1 MFIKF
6 YRTILLLTLLSFIS
20 SCSTKKKSWVNKQ
33 YHNTTARYNG
43 YFNGNESLKKG
54 VKRIHLNHKDDY
66 TSILPVYKEIDLKN
80 SNTQSY
86 MDKAIKKGSV
96 VIQRHSMKIRGKEYC
111 KWIDDSYF
119 LVGKAYFYKGEFQEA
134 IKTFTFIIEEYKK
147 NEIRFYAT
155 LWLIRSHLELENY
168 TQAEMLIEELE
179 NERNKPKKFDVKFGF
194 VKADHYLKQNNL
206 SLALEELKALEKIT
220 KRKKN
225 KVRINFIIAQIY
237 QFYDNFKQATFYY
250 QKTLKLNPEYEMA
263 FNSKMNLARS
273 SESGSKLGQKAK
285 ASLLKML
292 KDEKNKDYLD
302 QIYYTLAEISLNIAD
317 TNTAKENYLLSTK
330 NSVNNNAQKALSFL
344 SLAKIDYAQRNY
356 IETKKMYD
364 STVFYLSEEHRNY
377 IEANQ
382 NQQIFTD
389 LAYHINIVELEDSL
403 QYVALLPE
411 NEKRMLIQNI
421 IQKEIE
427 RERQEKEQRQQVQSL
442 LYQNSRNNTNQFGNN
457 TSAGKWYFY
466 NPSTLSFGM
475 SEFRKKWGKRKL
487 EDDWRRKDKK
497 TLNIILEQD
506 SLIKDSVNNGSSK
519 NKKSPEFYLSQ
530 LPKSKEDF
538 DESNNKI
545 KESLYQMAII
555 FRDVLFENEISIK
568 TFLRIVEKYPND
580 ESYSSLALYN
590 TYYVYLDIKKSR
602 KAQETKSELLAKYPN
617 SMCAKI
623 LSDTI
628 LQASTQLEKL
638 MSENKYDQIFS
649 LYKAENYEGVF
660 SYPDTVIKKENIQ
673 KYWLI
678 KAMSHASIKDTLNAK
693 IELQKII
700 NSAIDED
707 IKNYASKLLDKIQ
720 NPQKI
725 TDAND
730 LSTSDFSYLY
740 KPNSKHICVVILDKN
755 NLNINYFK
763 TLISDF
769 NLKKYENDVF
779 EIGAML
785 YALDKHLVTIKSFE
799 NSEKA
804 LLYKKKLKK
813 GVEIENV
820 LSQRKHKIFVVNIE
834 NFQKLYTTNDADE
847 YLKFYKKYYNLK
859 N

>member
-6 YRTILLLTLLSFIS
+6 YRTILLLCLILFIS
-20 SCSTKKKSWVNKQ
+20 SCSTKKKSWVNRQ
-33 YHNTTARYNG
+33 YHNTTAKYNG

-54 VKRIHLNHKDDY
+54 VKRIHSNHKDDY

-111 KWIDDSYF
+111 KWIDDSYI

-179 NERNKPKKFDVKFGF
+179 NERNKPKKFDGKFGF

-206 SLALEELKALEKIT
+206 SLALEELKTLESIT

-250 QKTLKLNPEYEMA
+250 QKTLRLNPEYEMA

-285 ASLLKML
+285 ESLLRML
-292 KDEKNKDYLD
+292 KDEKNKEYLD

-344 SLAKIDYAQRNY
+344 SLAKIDYAKKNY

-377 IEANQ
+377 IEASQ
-382 NQQIFTD
+382 NQQIFTE

-403 QYVALLPE
+403 QYIALLPE

-427 RERQEKEQRQQVQSL
+427 RERQEQEQRQQIQSL
-442 LYQNSRNNTNQFGNN
+442 SYQNSRNNTNQFGNN

-497 TLNIILEQD
+497 PLNIVLEPD
-506 SLIKDSVNNGSSK
+506 SLIKDSVNSGSVN

-545 KESLYQMAII
+545 KESLYQMALI
-555 FRDVLFENEISIK
+555 FRDVLYENEISVK

-590 TYYVYLDIKKSR
+590 IYYIYLNLKKTL
-602 KAQETKSELLAKYPN
+602 KAKKTKSDLLAKYPN

-628 LQASTQLEKL
+628 LYGSTQLEQL
-638 MSENKYDQIFS
+638 ISENKYDQIFR
-649 LYKAENYEGVF
+649 LYKEENYEGVF
-660 SYPDTVIKKENIQ
+660 NYTDTIIKKENIQ

-678 KAMSHASIKDTLNAK
+678 KAISHASIKDTLNAK
-693 IELQKII
+693 KELQKII
-700 NSAIDED
+700 ISSTDED
-707 IKNYASKLLDKIQ
+707 IKNYATQLLDKIE

-725 TDAND
+725 TDANN
-730 LSTSDFSYLY
+730 LSTSEFSYLY

-755 NLNINYFK
+755 NLNVNYFK
-763 TLISDF
+763 TLVSDF
-769 NLKKYENDVF
+769 NLKKYENEVF

-785 YALDKHLVTIKSFE
+785 YAFDKHLITIKSFE

-804 LLYKKKLKK
+804 VSYKKKLKK
-813 GVEIENV
+813 GVEIENI
-820 LSQRKHKIFVVNIE
+820 LSQRKHQIFVVNIE
-834 NFQKLYTTNDADE
+834 NFQKLYTTNDAEE

>member
-344 SLAKIDYAQRNY
+344 SLAKIDYAQKNY

-427 RERQEKEQRQQVQSL
+427 RERQEKEQRQQIQSL

-545 KESLYQMAII
+545 KESLYQMAVI
-555 FRDVLFENEISIK
+555 FRDVLFEKEISIK

-590 TYYVYLDIKKSR
+590 TYYVYLDIKKSL
-602 KAQETKSELLAKYPN
+602 KAQETKRELLAKYPN

-628 LQASTQLEKL
+628 LQASTQLEQL
-638 MSENKYDQIFS
+638 ISENKYDQIFS

-707 IKNYASKLLDKIQ
+707 IKNYASQLLHKIE

-785 YALDKHLVTIKSFE
+785 YAFDKHLVTIKSFE

>member
-6 YRTILLLTLLSFIS
+6 YRSILLLSLLLIIS
-20 SCSTKKKSWVNKQ
+20 SCSTKKKSWVNRQ

-43 YFNGNESLKKG
+43 YFNGNESLKRG
-54 VKRIHLNHKDDY
+54 VKRIHSNHKDDY
-66 TSILPVYKEIDLKN
+66 TSILPVYKEIDLKS

-134 IKTFTFIIEEYKK
+134 IKTFNFIIEEYKK

-155 LWLIRSHLELENY
+155 IWLIRSHLELENY
-168 TQAEMLIEELE
+168 TQAEMLIEELD

-206 SLALEELKALEKIT
+206 SLALEELKTLENIAT
-220 KRKKN
+220 RKTD

-250 QKTLKLNPEYEMA
+250 QKTLKSNPEYEMA

-285 ASLLKML
+285 ESLLRML
-292 KDEKNKDYLD
+292 KDEKNKEYLD
-302 QIYYTLAEISLNIAD
+302 QIYYTLAEINLNIAD

-344 SLAKIDYAQRNY
+344 SLAKIEYAQKNY
-356 IETKKMYD
+356 IETKNMYD

-377 IEANQ
+377 IEASQ
-382 NQQIFTD
+382 NQQVFTE

-403 QYVALLPE
+403 QYIALLPE
-411 NEKRMLIQNI
+411 NEKRALIQNI

-427 RERQEKEQRQQVQSL
+427 RERQEQEQLQQIQSL
-442 LYQNSRNNTNQFGNN
+442 SYQNSRNNTNQFGNN

-497 TLNIILEQD
+497 TLNIILESD
-506 SLIKDSVNNGSSK
+506 SLIKDSEKDSGK
-519 NKKSPEFYLSQ
+519 NKKNPEFYLSQ
-530 LPKSKEDF
+530 LPKSEEDF

-555 FRDVLFENEISIK
+555 FRDVLYEDETSTK

-590 TYYVYLDIKKSR
+590 TYYLYLDLKKR
-602 KAQETKSELLAKYPN
+602 FKAKETKGKLLGKYPN

-628 LQASTQLEKL
+628 LYGSAYLEQLI
-638 MSENKYDQIFS
+638 SENKYDQIFN

-660 SYPDTVIKKENIQ
+660 SYPDTIIKKENIQ
-673 KYWLI
+673 KYRLI
-678 KAMSHASIKDTLNAK
+678 KAMSHASIKDTVNAK

-700 NSAIDED
+700 ISAKNED
-707 IKNYASKLLDKIQ
+707 IKNYARQLLDKIE

-725 TDAND
+725 IEANE
-730 LSTSDFSYLY
+730 LSTSEFSYLY
-740 KPNSKHICVVILDKN
+740 KPNAKHICVVILDKN

-769 NLKKYENDVF
+769 NLKKYENEVF

-785 YALDKHLVTIKSFE
+785 YAFDKHLVTIKSFE

-804 LLYKKKLKK
+804 LLYKQKLKK
-813 GVEIENV
+813 GIEVENI
-820 LSQRKHKIFVVNIE
+820 LSQRKHQIFVVNIE
-834 NFQKLYTTNDADE
+834 NFQKLYTTNDAEE
-847 YLKFYKKYYNLK
+847 YLKFYKKHYNLK

>member
-206 SLALEELKALEKIT
+206 SLALEELKTLEKIT

-344 SLAKIDYAQRNY
+344 SLAKIDYAQKNY

-590 TYYVYLDIKKSR
+590 TYHLYLDIKKSL

-628 LQASTQLEKL
+628 LQASTQLEQL
-638 MSENKYDQIFS
+638 ISENKYDQIFS

-660 SYPDTVIKKENIQ
+660 SYPDTLIKKENIQ

-707 IKNYASKLLDKIQ
+707 IKNYASQLLDKIE

-730 LSTSDFSYLY
+730 LSTSEFSYLY

-785 YALDKHLVTIKSFE
+785 YAFDKHLVTIKSFE

>member
-6 YRTILLLTLLSFIS
+6 YRSILLLSLLLIIS
-20 SCSTKKKSWVNKQ
+20 SCSTKKKSWVNRQ

-43 YFNGNESLKKG
+43 YFNGNESLKRG
-54 VKRIHLNHKDDY
+54 VKRIHSNHKDDY
-66 TSILPVYKEIDLKN
+66 TSILPVYKEIDLKS

-134 IKTFTFIIEEYKK
+134 IKTFNFIIEEYKK

-155 LWLIRSHLELENY
+155 IWLIRSHLELENY
-168 TQAEMLIEELE
+168 TQAEMLIEELD

-206 SLALEELKALEKIT
+206 SLALEELKTLENIAT
-220 KRKKN
+220 RKTD

-250 QKTLKLNPEYEMA
+250 QKTLKSNPEYEMA

-285 ASLLKML
+285 ESLLRML
-292 KDEKNKDYLD
+292 KDEKNKEYLD
-302 QIYYTLAEISLNIAD
+302 QIYYTLAEINLNIAD

-344 SLAKIDYAQRNY
+344 SLAKIEYAQKNY
-356 IETKKMYD
+356 IETKNMYD

-377 IEANQ
+377 IEASQ
-382 NQQIFTD
+382 NQQVFTE

-403 QYVALLPE
+403 QYIALLPE
-411 NEKRMLIQNI
+411 NEKRALIQNI

-427 RERQEKEQRQQVQSL
+427 RERQEQEQLQQIQSL
-442 LYQNSRNNTNQFGNN
+442 SYQNSRNNTNQFGNN

-497 TLNIILEQD
+497 TLNIILESD
-506 SLIKDSVNNGSSK
+506 SLIKDSEKDSGK
-519 NKKSPEFYLSQ
+519 NKKNPEFYLSQ
-530 LPKSKEDF
+530 LPKSEEDF

-555 FRDVLFENEISIK
+555 FRDVLYEDETSTK
-568 TFLRIVEKYPND
+568 TFLRIVEKYPKD

-590 TYYVYLDIKKSR
+590 TYYLYLDLKKR
-602 KAQETKSELLAKYPN
+602 FKAKETKSKLLGKYPN

-628 LQASTQLEKL
+628 LYGSAYLEQLI
-638 MSENKYDQIFS
+638 SENKYDQIFN

-660 SYPDTVIKKENIQ
+660 SYPDTIIKKENIQ
-673 KYWLI
+673 KYRLI
-678 KAMSHASIKDTLNAK
+678 KAMSHASIKDTVNAK

-700 NSAIDED
+700 ISAKNED
-707 IKNYASKLLDKIQ
+707 IKNYARQLLDKIE

-725 TDAND
+725 IEANE
-730 LSTSDFSYLY
+730 LSTSKFSYLY
-740 KPNSKHICVVILDKN
+740 KPNAKHICVVILDKN

-769 NLKKYENDVF
+769 NLKKYENEVF

-785 YALDKHLVTIKSFE
+785 YAFDKHLVTIKSFE

-804 LLYKKKLKK
+804 LLYKQKLKK
-813 GVEIENV
+813 GIEVENI
-820 LSQRKHKIFVVNIE
+820 LSQRKHQIFVVNIE
-834 NFQKLYTTNDADE
+834 NFQKLYTTNDAEE
-847 YLKFYKKYYNLK
+847 YLKFYKKHYNLK

>member
-427 RERQEKEQRQQVQSL
+427 RERQEKEQRQQIQSL

-590 TYYVYLDIKKSR
+590 TYYVYLDIKKSL
-602 KAQETKSELLAKYPN
+602 KAQETKRELLAKYPN

-628 LQASTQLEKL
+628 LQASTQLEQL
-638 MSENKYDQIFS
+638 ISENKYDQIFS

-707 IKNYASKLLDKIQ
+707 IKNYASQLLHKIE

-785 YALDKHLVTIKSFE
+785 YAFDKHLVTIKSFE

>member
-6 YRTILLLTLLSFIS
+6 YRSILLLSLLLIIS
-20 SCSTKKKSWVNKQ
+20 SCSTKKKSWVNRQ

-43 YFNGNESLKKG
+43 YFNGNESLKRG
-54 VKRIHLNHKDDY
+54 VKRIHSNHKDDY
-66 TSILPVYKEIDLKN
+66 TSILPVYKEIDLKS

-134 IKTFTFIIEEYKK
+134 IKTFNFIIEEYKK

-155 LWLIRSHLELENY
+155 IWLIRSHLELENY
-168 TQAEMLIEELE
+168 TQAEMLIEELD

-206 SLALEELKALEKIT
+206 SLALEELKTLENIAT
-220 KRKKN
+220 RKTD

-250 QKTLKLNPEYEMA
+250 QKTLKSNPEYEMA

-285 ASLLKML
+285 ESLLRML
-292 KDEKNKDYLD
+292 KDEKNKEYLD
-302 QIYYTLAEISLNIAD
+302 QIYYTLAEINLNIAD

-344 SLAKIDYAQRNY
+344 SLAKIEYAQKNY
-356 IETKKMYD
+356 IETKNMYD

-377 IEANQ
+377 IEASQ
-382 NQQIFTD
+382 NQQVFTE

-403 QYVALLPE
+403 QYIALLPE
-411 NEKRMLIQNI
+411 NEKRALIQNI

-427 RERQEKEQRQQVQSL
+427 RERQEQEQLQQIQSL
-442 LYQNSRNNTNQFGNN
+442 SYQNSRNNTNQFGNN

-497 TLNIILEQD
+497 TLNIILESD
-506 SLIKDSVNNGSSK
+506 SLIKDSEKDSGK
-519 NKKSPEFYLSQ
+519 NKKNPEFYLSQ
-530 LPKSKEDF
+530 LPKSEEDF

-555 FRDVLFENEISIK
+555 FRDVLYEDETSTK

-590 TYYVYLDIKKSR
+590 TYYLYLDLKKR
-602 KAQETKSELLAKYPN
+602 FKAKETKSKLLGKYPN

-628 LQASTQLEKL
+628 LYGSAYLEQLI
-638 MSENKYDQIFS
+638 SENKYDQIFN

-660 SYPDTVIKKENIQ
+660 SYPDTIIKKENIQ
-673 KYWLI
+673 KYRLI
-678 KAMSHASIKDTLNAK
+678 KAMSHASIKDTVNAK

-700 NSAIDED
+700 ISAKDED
-707 IKNYASKLLDKIQ
+707 IKNYARQLLDKIE

-725 TDAND
+725 IEANE
-730 LSTSDFSYLY
+730 LSTSKFSYLY
-740 KPNSKHICVVILDKN
+740 KPNAKHICVVILDKN

-769 NLKKYENDVF
+769 NLKKYENEVF

-785 YALDKHLVTIKSFE
+785 YAFDKHLVTIKSFE

-804 LLYKKKLKK
+804 LLYKQKLKK
-813 GVEIENV
+813 GIEVENI
-820 LSQRKHKIFVVNIE
+820 LSQRKHQIFVVNIE
-834 NFQKLYTTNDADE
+834 NFQKLYTTNDAEE
-847 YLKFYKKYYNLK
+847 YLKFYKKHYNLK